1 MTRTIAGPP
10 GWRRGT
16 VERRFVDERD
26 AGPISFDR
34 ESRTVD
40 AVLSRGSAVRR
51 IYGTEILRISPSAV
65 NLGRVLS
72 NSAPLLDS
80 HRQDGI
86 NAALGR
92 ISKAW
97 FDGGAL

>member
-1 MTRTIAGPP
+1 LTR
-10 GWRRGT
+10 
-16 VERRFVDERD
+16 
-26 AGPISFDR
+26 SFR
-34 ESRTVD
+34 E
-40 AVLSRGSAVRR
+40 VRPFKAF
-51 IYGTEILRISPSAV
+51 TAEILRISPSAV

-72 NSAPLLDS
+72 NSAPFLDS

-97 FDGGAL
+97 FDGGALVTRLKFNKTPQGEQAMNMVARGEISSLRGNRRR